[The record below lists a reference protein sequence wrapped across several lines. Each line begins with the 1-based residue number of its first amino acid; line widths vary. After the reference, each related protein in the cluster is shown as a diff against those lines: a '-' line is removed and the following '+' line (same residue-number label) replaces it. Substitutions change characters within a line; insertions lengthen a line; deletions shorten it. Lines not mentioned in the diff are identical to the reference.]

1 VTAKL
6 VISSPNDNQLNDI
19 ANVFAGA
26 FETLPDEQA
35 ERLKLSVGN
44 APRMGIGVRPV
55 TRIEVTFENYT
66 QQMIDDIAPLI
77 EVISMLLNR
86 QMEAGINVEL
96 IISDGDVRREFSK

>member
-1 VTAKL
+1 MSAKL

-35 ERLKLSVGN
+35 GRLKLSVGN

-55 TRIEVTFENYT
+55 TRIEVKFENYT
-66 QQMIDDIAPLI
+66 QQMIDDLAPLI
-77 EVISMLLNR
+77 EVISTLLNK
-86 QMEAGINVEL
+86 QMEAGVKVEL
-96 IISDGDVRREFSK
+96 VVSDGDIRREFSK